1 MVPLDG
7 EQGMNPTKHF
17 FDNVLI
23 MKNARI
29 RLEWGFFF
37 KKIYLY
43 IYLNVC
49 TIDQV
54 WTVETWAV
62 WEEGSDGPVL
72 AGIEFEGLIR
82 AQWSDDRVMH
92 WLTLDGLLGL
102 AHLQHSQL
110 SSFKV
115 RSWMTWRGLTQETIA
130 NWRLSKIH
138 TPGSQGLHTRSG
150 VPRSDKET

>member
-1 MVPLDG
+1 MLRIGRESTNFNPSHNNNTSPQIPNTFKPNLPSTFESSCDSQSPSQWGIRELARKSCKNKNRKEKKNRLELLQRREKAMVPLDG

-54 WTVETWAV
+54 
-62 WEEGSDGPVL
+62 
-72 AGIEFEGLIR
+72 
-82 AQWSDDRVMH
+82 
-92 WLTLDGLLGL
+92 
-102 AHLQHSQL
+102 
-110 SSFKV
+110 
-115 RSWMTWRGLTQETIA
+115 
-130 NWRLSKIH
+130 
-138 TPGSQGLHTRSG
+138 
-150 VPRSDKET
+150 